1 VICSLFFARQAAS
14 LLGRACIV
22 RALQRGQPDLRA
34 GNFVAERAANLGLP
48 VDIVGLSS
56 TSPDAAIRHA
66 TWDRFS
72 QALCRPTSRRETSL
86 GRTSSCGP
94 DSTAPSQCWQRH
106 LALSS
111 TDLAATSRHS
121 IDSGSLTRTF
131 PTHNPTQRF
140 TTRFGGCRSTLSTGS
155 PTRVRFYLYLRPR
168 LKVSVS
174 SPLCYETLRQT
185 S

>member
-22 RALQRGQPDLRA
+22 KALQRGQPDLRA

-111 TDLAATSRHS
+111 TDLAATSRHNQHWLREFDTYFPDPQFNS
-121 IDSGSLTRTF
+121 KVYHQIWGLQEYFIDRRPNSGTILLIF
-131 PTHNPTQRF
+131 PTSTQGECVI
-140 TTRFGGCRSTLSTGS
+140 TTMLWDTS
-155 PTRVRFYLYLRPR
+155 PN
-168 LKVSVS
+168 
-174 SPLCYETLRQT
+174 
-185 S
+185 